1 MNLTDQIASMLADA
15 EKATGAFKM
24 PMSLRNAP
32 ERIAVDKFNVEA
44 RTRLPAALRAL
55 KVAVRLIENMA
66 KQKTGAELL
75 DWHEAEFGDRKPDY
89 EGAYHAFVEDAQ
101 QRLAT
106 IAKALGNGEE
116 SR

>member
-1 MNLTDQIASMLADA
+1 MNLTDQIAAMLADA

-55 KVAVRLIENMA
+55 LTAVKVL
-66 KQKTGAELL
+66 QKAMTGY
-75 DWHEAEFGDRKPDY
+75 GDRFAA
-89 EGAYHAFVEDAQ
+89 EMALDA
-101 QRLAT
+101 
-106 IAKALGNGEE
+106 IAKELGNGEE
-116 SR
+116 PT

>member
-44 RTRLPAALRAL
+44 RTRLPAALKAL
-55 KVAVRLIENMA
+55 LAAVEAIIHDAEHAPECGIYKADPKPCDCWKA
-66 KQKTGAELL
+66 KL
-75 DWHEAEFGDRKPDY
+75 
-89 EGAYHAFVEDAQ
+89 
-101 QRLAT
+101 LAT
-106 IAKALGNGEE
+106 IAKELNGGKE
-116 SR
+116 